1 MIERVDKVKIKDII
15 SKTVLFIVIVG
26 FIIGFQ
32 SVFGIKNS
40 LIGVSTVTAMLMLLE
55 RDLTAHPI
63 SQTFRLIGF
72 NLFIGIAAYL
82 AGLNTWLGIPIN
94 FAAMF
99 FISYSL
105 MYNLKNPLFLPFS
118 LQYLFIL
125 VTPVPLTEMPLR
137 LISLGAGAIAIMLMQ
152 LLVNINKITKS
163 GNKHLNEMCI
173 SIRDKVTKLKANE
186 DCHEVEATLLAA
198 FNSLRNMIYDKRKY
212 GYYLGEEARIK
223 LNLSAGFEKINVQL
237 NQASQKDLQQEI
249 VVDLEQFLTWVADCF
264 INMEKIND
272 VKAAFS
278 RIFSKYEQQT
288 IDSLFTLRMLNNI
301 NFIKD
306 QLMELKNL
314 DKEQYSIVRQMEQI
328 PKKFRKL
335 NIGKNVKR
343 ANSIKLSYAVRMGIG
358 ISAAAFITDVF
369 HLSEGRWISYTVLA
383 LIVPIYEHTHKKM
396 RDRNFATIV
405 GAVIGFG
412 LFTIFTGTT
421 ERSILLML
429 AGYVNNFITPYRYST
444 IFVTISAIGAAA
456 ITTNAM
462 GVLTLHRIYMV
473 FIGASIAL
481 FINKFVYPYKLEDA
495 NRDLVTMYQDAINE
509 MLKEVSAKLN
519 GVGSKYVMKN
529 LFIVATMIENKVKLN
544 NQDLADHPNAML
556 LPEQRLLVC
565 TIYEL
570 YMWIK
575 RYGITEENSA
585 LIKRYIEKL
594 DTEWD
599 RKETIKEIENH
610 FVNTTNMNDRI
621 VYSVVSDIIKQLN
634 EPGKQG
640 V

>member
-1 MIERVDKVKIKDII
+1 MNIKDIV

-32 SVFGIKNS
+32 SVFGTKNS
-40 LIGVSTVTAMLMLLE
+40 LIGVSTITAMLMLLE
-55 RDLTAHPI
+55 RDLTAQLI
-63 SQTFRLIGF
+63 SQTFKLIGF

-82 AGLNTWLGIPIN
+82 AGLNIWLGIPIN

-99 FISYSL
+99 IISYSL

-137 LISLGAGAIAIMLMQ
+137 LSSLVAGAIAIMLMQ
-152 LLVNINKITKS
+152 LLANKNKISKS
-163 GNKHLNEMCI
+163 GNKQLSEMCAV
-173 SIRDKVTKLKANE
+173 IRDKVTKLKTNE
-186 DCHEVEATLLAA
+186 DCHKVDATLFGT

-212 GYYLGEEARIK
+212 QYYLGEEARIK

-237 NQASQKDLQQEI
+237 NQASKEDLQQEI
-249 VVDLEQFLTWVADCF
+249 VVDLEQFLTLLADCF

-272 VKAAFS
+272 VKDAFS
-278 RIFSKYEQQT
+278 RIFSKYEQKT
-288 IDSLFTLRMLNNI
+288 IDSLFTLRMLNNL

-328 PKKFRKL
+328 PKKYRKV
-335 NIGKNVKR
+335 NVGKNVKHT
-343 ANSIKLSYAVRMGIG
+343 NSIKLSYAMRMGVGVSI
-358 ISAAAFITDVF
+358 AAFITEAF
-369 HLSEGRWISYTVLA
+369 HLSEGRWIIFTILA
-383 LIVPIYEHTHKKM
+383 LVVPIYEHTHKKM
-396 RDRNFATIV
+396 RDRIFATIV
-405 GAVIGFG
+405 GSVIVFA
-412 LFTIFTGTT
+412 LFTIFTGAT
-421 ERSILLML
+421 ERIILLML
-429 AGYVNNFITPYRYST
+429 AGYVNNFVKPYRYST
-444 IFVTISAIGAAA
+444 ILITLSAIGSAA
-456 ITTNAM
+456 IATNATAI
-462 GVLTLHRIYMV
+462 LTVHRIYMV
-473 FIGASIAL
+473 VIGTVLAL
-481 FINKFVYPYKLEDA
+481 LINKFVYPYKLEDA

-519 GVGSKYVMKN
+519 GDGSKYVMKN
-529 LFIVATMIENKVKLN
+529 LFIVTTMIENKVKLN

-570 YMWIK
+570 YMWIE

-599 RKETIKEIENH
+599 RKETIKEIESH
-610 FVNTTNMNDRI
+610 LVNTTNMNDRL

-634 EPGKQG
+634 EPVKQ
-640 V
+640 VV